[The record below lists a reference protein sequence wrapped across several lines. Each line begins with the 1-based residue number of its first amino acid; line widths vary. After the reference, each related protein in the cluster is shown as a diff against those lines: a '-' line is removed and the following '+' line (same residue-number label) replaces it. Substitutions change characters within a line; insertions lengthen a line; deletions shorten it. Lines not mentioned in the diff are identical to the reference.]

1 MNFPFYL
8 STRYLRTAQKGSFTR
23 VAGVLSVAGL
33 SVGISALLITLFILN
48 GFEKVISKK
57 IADFD
62 GHIRV
67 KHYLNYPIP
76 SEILEMDSILFHY
89 KETVSQSRFIQKP
102 ALLRKGK
109 VAEGIIVEGIEPDR
123 VEFINDILVSGR
135 NDISGNQIVIGE
147 RLANQ
152 VNISIGDKIVL
163 FDLATLNGSNKRLK
177 QFVVAGFFHSGMLE
191 YDNHMIYMNL
201 EQADRLF
208 HMNEKV
214 SGQILRLSESKWANE
229 LSEFLKKDL
238 AYPYM
243 VMTWKEKNRSLFK
256 WMNIQRWPILF
267 IFSLIAMVGL
277 VNIISALAM
286 IVLDKTRQIGILK
299 SLGVSHTGL
308 RQLFLFYGF
317 MIGLAGAIIGSF
329 LALILAWMQNNFKI
343 ITLPEDIYFMD
354 FIPMDVSI
362 FDVFSIAIISIVCA
376 IFAAIWPTVRAER
389 IEPADALRYEC
400 TLQFLLPVDSC

>member
-256 WMNIQRWPILF
+256 WMDIQRWPILF

-329 LALILAWMQNNFKI
+329 LALLLAWMQNNFKI

-376 IFAAIWPTVRAER
+376 IFAAIWPTIRAER
-389 IEPADALRYEC
+389 IEPADALRYE
-400 TLQFLLPVDSC
+400 

>member
-33 SVGISALLITLFILN
+33 SVGISALLSTLFILN

-389 IEPADALRYEC
+389 IEPADALRYE
-400 TLQFLLPVDSC
+400 